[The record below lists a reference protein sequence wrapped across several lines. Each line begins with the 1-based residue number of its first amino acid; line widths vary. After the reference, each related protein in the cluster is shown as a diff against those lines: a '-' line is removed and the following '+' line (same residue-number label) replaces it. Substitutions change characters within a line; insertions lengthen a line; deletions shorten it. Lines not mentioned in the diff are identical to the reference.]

1 MPSQTKEPLILVVD
15 ASLNLLNIYHDILE
29 DQGYEVEL
37 SNYTFEGIQSIE
49 RLRPDLIILDFEREG
64 QREEWVLLK
73 MLKMNEST
81 ANIPI
86 IVNVAPLY
94 NLSEQKE
101 FFERKNVMLL
111 FSPVSKEELL
121 IAIRQLL
128 QTKHPH
134 S

>member
-1 MPSQTKEPLILVVD
+1 MTSRTKEPLILVVD

-29 DQGYEVEL
+29 NEGYEVEL
-37 SNYTFEGIQSIE
+37 SNYTFEGVQTIE

-73 MLKMNEST
+73 MLKMHETT

-94 NLSEQKE
+94 NLPEQQAY
-101 FFERKNVMLL
+101 FERKNVLLL
-111 FSPVSKEELL
+111 FAPIGKEDLL
-121 IAIRQLL
+121 AAIRQLL
-128 QTKHPH
+128 SKK
-134 S
+134 

>member
-1 MPSQTKEPLILVVD
+1 MTSRTKEPLILVVD

-29 DQGYEVEL
+29 NEGYEVEL
-37 SNYTFEGIQSIE
+37 SNYTFEGVQTIE

-73 MLKMNEST
+73 MLKMHETT

-94 NLSEQKE
+94 NLPEQQAY
-101 FFERKNVMLL
+101 FERKNVLLL
-111 FSPVSKEELL
+111 FAPIVKEDLL
-121 IAIRQLL
+121 AAIRQLL
-128 QTKHPH
+128 QKKVA